1 MIRLRAIRAFFIFLW
16 KFLAVLPLR
25 PLAAIGEVFQKNSET
40 PYGNK
45 KKVEVASDAPSE
57 KEQIGR
63 CLKSIKEMDFT

>member
-25 PLAAIGEVFQKNSET
+25 PLTTIGEVFLKNSET

-45 KKVEVASDAPSE
+45 KKDEVSPCLTAG
-57 KEQIGR
+57 KRHLVGR
-63 CLKSIKEMDFT
+63 CLKSI